1 MIRSTSNESGMDE
14 RALFCATLCRG
25 AEAMNALAAE
35 AREEELFL
43 KNPNFRWD
51 AVHVAAVAC
60 RVRDELEQL
69 RKQPGKVWRNSVSTG
84 L

>member
-1 MIRSTSNESGMDE
+1 
-14 RALFCATLCRG
+14 
-25 AEAMNALAAE
+25 MNALAAE